1 MQRRQ
6 KASDVFR
13 ETEFLIARKTSSFS
27 EAFPDVEDVEVEITE
42 EGRLSEWTTDRTR
55 TTTYTKTDFPG
66 EYVDCSNPLCHGGG
80 VRIAQLV
87 RNMGYGRQQELEEAR
102 LCRGQEGSPKGRRV
116 YGPCDNYFKVK
127 IKISYHT
134 DTPDD

>member
-1 MQRRQ
+1 M
-6 KASDVFR
+6 
-13 ETEFLIARKTSSFS
+13 
-27 EAFPDVEDVEVEITE
+27 
-42 EGRLSEWTTDRTR
+42 
-55 TTTYTKTDFPG
+55 
-66 EYVDCSNPLCHGGG
+66 
-80 VRIAQLV
+80 
-87 RNMGYGRQQELEEAR
+87 RNMVYGRQQELEETM